1 MDFPRKLAAEAL
13 GSAFLLATIVGSGIM
28 AERLAGGNMAVALLG
43 NTIPTGAILVVLIAI
58 FGPVSGAHFNPLVTL
73 AAVLR
78 DGMTLGEAA
87 SYVLAQIVGAVAGV
101 IAAHVMF
108 DLSLLQ
114 YSQTIRAG
122 TGQWAA
128 ETVAA
133 FGLLT
138 IIFSSLRHA
147 PQTVAVNVGL
157 YITAAYWFT
166 ASTSFA
172 NPAVTLARSLSNTFA
187 GIRPVDVGGF
197 IVAQIAGALLALV
210 FDRWL
215 ARPTKQ
221 TSL

>member
-1 MDFPRKLAAEAL
+1 MDFPRRLAAEAL

-58 FGPVSGAHFNPLVTL
+58 FGPVSGAHFNPLVTV
-73 AAVLR
+73 AAVSR
-78 DGMTLGEAA
+78 DGMRWGDAA
-87 SYVLAQIVGAVAGV
+87 FYVLAQVAGAMAGAA
-101 IAAHVMF
+101 AAHAMF
-108 DLSLLQ
+108 DLPLLQ
-114 YSQTIRAG
+114 FSQTMRTGA
-122 TGQWAA
+122 GQWLA
-128 ETVAA
+128 EAVAA

-138 IIFSSLRHA
+138 VIFSSLRHA
-147 PQTVAVNVGL
+147 PQSVAVNVGL
-157 YITAAYWFT
+157 YIAAAYWFT

-172 NPAVTLARSLSNTFA
+172 NPVVTLARSLSDTFS
-187 GIRPVDVGGF
+187 GIRPADVAGF
-197 IVAQIAGALLALV
+197 VAAQIAGALLAMA